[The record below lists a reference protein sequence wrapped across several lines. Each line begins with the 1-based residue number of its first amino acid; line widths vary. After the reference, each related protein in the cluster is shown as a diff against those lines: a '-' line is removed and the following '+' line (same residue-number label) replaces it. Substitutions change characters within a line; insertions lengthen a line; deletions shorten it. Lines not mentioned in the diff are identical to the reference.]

1 MDNSDDIL
9 TEDGRQSPIAGE
21 IQRGTCRLL
30 RTLGTSVVTELALSS
45 GHRADITAL
54 SRTGE
59 IWIVEIKSCLA
70 DFRSDNKWDAYR
82 GHCDRF
88 FFAVLGSFP
97 QDVLPDDTGLII
109 ADRYGGAVM
118 REAPEHRLA
127 AARRKAV
134 TLRFARA
141 AARRLQAVMDPGPT
155 GDI

>member
-1 MDNSDDIL
+1 MENSDNIL

-21 IQRGTCRLL
+21 IQRGACRLL
-30 RTLGTSVVTELALSS
+30 RTLGNSVVIELPLSS

-70 DFRSDNKWDAYR
+70 DFRSDTKWDAYR
-82 GHCDRF
+82 AHCDRF